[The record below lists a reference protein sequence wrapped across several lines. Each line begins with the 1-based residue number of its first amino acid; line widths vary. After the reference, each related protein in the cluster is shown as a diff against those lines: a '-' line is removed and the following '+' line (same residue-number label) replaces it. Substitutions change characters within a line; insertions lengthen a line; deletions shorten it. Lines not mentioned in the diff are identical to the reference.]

1 MTQNTK
7 IPEPVVEEKT
17 PIADFTVTLG
27 FSSLMTALTVF
38 VGCVVVAFMMGV
50 IVGRDDDDQLT
61 LAQVVA
67 ERERAKEAAQAAQG
81 DTIPPE
87 LSSDATAGSKENI
100 VPNMTVSDHAK
111 IMSPEEL
118 KYATE
123 LKARS
128 GNNAPKTPP
137 TPATPKP
144 APSAPSAEAAQ
155 KPQTSPSTAQST
167 EQDKKTALY
176 DYIYQVA
183 SLKDEGAVDK
193 LRAQLEGEGLRTRMS
208 KVGAY
213 LKVVVLMRGTEEQA
227 LALQDRMVELKLGK
241 PLQQQKQAVE

>member
-7 IPEPVVEEKT
+7 TPEPVEEKAT
-17 PIADFTVTLG
+17 ITDFTVTLG

-67 ERERAKEAAQAAQG
+67 ERERAKDAAKAAQQG
-81 DTIPPE
+81 ETTPPE
-87 LSSDATAGSKENI
+87 LTSNATAGSKEALI
-100 VPNMTVSDHAK
+100 PNMTVSDHAK

-128 GNNAPKTPP
+128 GNTAQKPSPAPAK
-137 TPATPKP
+137 PKP
-144 APSAPSAEAAQ
+144 APSVKEAQ
-155 KPQTSPSTAQST
+155 KPQTSPSAAQGS

-183 SLKDEGAVDK
+183 SLKDESAVDK